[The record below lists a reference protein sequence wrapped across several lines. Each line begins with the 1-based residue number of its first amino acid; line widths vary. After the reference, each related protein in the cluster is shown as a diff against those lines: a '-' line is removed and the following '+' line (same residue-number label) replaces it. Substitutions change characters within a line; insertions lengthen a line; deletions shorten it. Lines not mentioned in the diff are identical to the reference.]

1 MCDPIS
7 HMPDLAH
14 DPPDTQT
21 RLVEALPQDG
31 ARAHVYALKRYTF
44 TLLHHVTATSTH
56 CECQHPGDPK
66 RKWYECSVHTALSS
80 LGAVEAKSS

>member
-1 MCDPIS
+1 MRS
-7 HMPDLAH
+7 DLAH
-14 DPPDTQT
+14 AGSRTIHQIRNAT